1 MPLLQ
6 YADLNASEDD
16 KSDPPTSVLCRH
28 SASSSGKCT
37 AGWCDSAP
45 QPLQRRAS
53 VQIEWEIALYRA
65 VCVILFIVNRMHL
78 PFGFLLVT

>member
-16 KSDPPTSVLCRH
+16 KSDPPTSALCRH
-28 SASSSGKCT
+28 SASSSGKYT

-45 QPLQRRAS
+45 QPL
-53 VQIEWEIALYRA
+53 
-65 VCVILFIVNRMHL
+65 
-78 PFGFLLVT
+78 

>member
-6 YADLNASEDD
+6 YADLNASEED
-16 KSDPPTSVLCRH
+16 KSDPPTSAMCRH

-37 AGWCDSAP
+37 ADWYDGTP

>member
-16 KSDPPTSVLCRH
+16 KSDPPTSAMCRH

-37 AGWCDSAP
+37 ADWYDGTP

-53 VQIEWEIALYRA
+53 VQIEFGIAYT
-65 VCVILFIVNRMHL
+65 VLFVL
-78 PFGFLLVT
+78 SYS

>member
-16 KSDPPTSVLCRH
+16 KSDPPTSALCRH

-37 AGWCDSAP
+37 ADWYDGTP
-45 QPLQRRAS
+45 QPL
-53 VQIEWEIALYRA
+53 
-65 VCVILFIVNRMHL
+65 
-78 PFGFLLVT
+78 